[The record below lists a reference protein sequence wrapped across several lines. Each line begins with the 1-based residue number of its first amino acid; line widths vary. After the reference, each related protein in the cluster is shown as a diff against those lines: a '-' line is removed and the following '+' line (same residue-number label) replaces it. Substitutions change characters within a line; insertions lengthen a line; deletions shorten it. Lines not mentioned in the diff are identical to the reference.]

1 MGRPAWH
8 RRQAGAG
15 AGSAIEHRGEKHPSG
30 QAGLAAGERPQLRK
44 RSKASWTKTK
54 EREFLAVL
62 AETCNV
68 TQAAK
73 AAGVSLG
80 GAYRRRKSHAAF
92 RAGWG
97 EALSTAYRRLEL
109 VLLDRA
115 FNGSDKVVT
124 RKDGSEERV
133 REYPNSIALALL
145 RMHRDTV
152 VEAETEFAPQ
162 ELDELRQKLIGKLD
176 RLKAREDARDG
187 EDGDE

>member
-1 MGRPAWH
+1 MALGAARREGQWNIVVKKIRPGRLV
-8 RRQAGAG
+8 
-15 AGSAIEHRGEKHPSG
+15 
-30 QAGLAAGERPQLRK
+30 LAAGRKPQMRK
-44 RSKASWTKTK
+44 RSKVSWSQTK
-54 EREFLAVL
+54 EREFLSVL

-73 AAGVSLG
+73 AAGLSISGVYS
-80 GAYRRRKSHAAF
+80 RRARHAAF

-97 EALSTAYRRLEL
+97 DALSIAYRRLEL

-115 FNGSDKVVT
+115 FNGSDKIMT

-152 VEAETEFAPQ
+152 VDAETEFAPQ

-176 RLKAREDARDG
+176 RLKAREEARNVGDNDA
-187 EDGDE
+187 

>member
-1 MGRPAWH
+1 MARFAWAQGGGRA
-8 RRQAGAG
+8 R
-15 AGSAIEHRGEKHPSG
+15 EG
-30 QAGLAAGERPQLRK
+30 QSNIVVKKIRPGRLVLAAGRKPQLRK
-44 RSKASWTKTK
+44 PSKTNWSQAK
-54 EREFLAVL
+54 EREFLSVL

-73 AAGVSLG
+73 AAGLSISGV
-80 GAYRRRKSHAAF
+80 YNRRARHAAF

-97 EALSTAYRRLEL
+97 EALSIAYRRLEL
-109 VLLDRA
+109 VLLDRG
-115 FNGSDKVVT
+115 FNGTDKIMT

-145 RMHRDTV
+145 RMHRETV

-176 RLKAREDARDG
+176 RLRAREDARDV
-187 EDGDE
+187 GDDHA

>member
-1 MGRPAWH
+1 MAWGRP
-8 RRQAGAG
+8 R
-15 AGSAIEHRGEKHPSG
+15 EG
-30 QAGLAAGERPQLRK
+30 QLNIVAKNIRPGRLVLAAGERPQLRK
-44 RSKASWTKTK
+44 RTKADWSKAK

-62 AETCNV
+62 AGTCNV

-73 AAGVSLG
+73 AAGVSIG
-80 GAYRRRKSHAAF
+80 GVYSRRKRHAAF

-176 RLKAREDARDG
+176 RLKARDEARDG
-187 EDGDE
+187 ADGDA